1 MNTSEETQSDPS
13 GPPPPPPHAG
23 PPSPVKVGDVVDQ
36 RYAIQEMIGAGGMGL
51 VYRATEDEIERDVA
65 LKFILVDDS
74 LPKAEQ
80 DEYYERFR
88 NEAQA
93 LGSLPPHANR
103 VVLYQYGQ
111 HADAAYMAMEFV
123 RGKSLADVM
132 DDGLTVDRIVTYA
145 RQMAMALVDVHAS
158 GIVHR
163 DIKPENLIV
172 TRSLLGD
179 ELLKLIDFGI
189 ARAPFKVVGQEA
201 QEEDDDREILGTV
214 LYMAPELI
222 LDGIETPQTDI
233 YAMGVILY
241 ELLTGDSPFAHAMQ
255 SAGEGTSAYGHDAM
269 ELVRHHVETDPGPI
283 KPRPGLGDLPEGLK
297 RVVTRC
303 LAKDADKRFVDARA
317 LLKALDAFRR
327 RSRHSTQLRPM
338 SRDEA
343 ATLPRESGET
353 LADVRMVPSTN
364 LGAEVVST
372 AVDGATSLVAAADIS
387 GDVRVWNYETGHQV
401 YTIQAPGGSGVTAT
415 RRTRLAFAPGG
426 KLLAIGDRLGRLWI
440 VDVALRSVEKM
451 PLRRGAPIALAFDAA
466 ASLMVV
472 ATTAGIL
479 ELWDLP
485 NRKQLARFTFD
496 PSGDS
501 REKVAD
507 AVQDNAGG
515 IRSLDLSPGR
525 HFLAAG
531 TEDGVIHVWNFKERE
546 RSSRLQAPPPVPGQH
561 PDRDPNAPAVYMSF
575 DPEEALLAVV
585 RESGWLE
592 VWDPATG
599 LLQYRTVL
607 PEEGPPRRICY
618 SPEGDQAIVMW
629 DTGSI
634 VLLDPRDGSVIDQ
647 IRIPRG
653 RAVNLTHT
661 DDGVPVASLGR
672 GSTVQVWDLLALG
685 RIATLGP
692 YPTHLLDVTVSRFNT
707 ALTLSSGGFVDRW
720 DLCTGRHLGRQD
732 LGAPSL
738 RELHKAPHI
747 GGVLTCGPRDGL
759 IAFEGFDRNG
769 APLQRDVLPVPP
781 PAGNEHLATYSTSP
795 DGKLLALGYE
805 NGDVRLYAYGER
817 SQAPRFLPSSAHP
830 ISTVCFSPDG
840 NTLAVADAM
849 GHLRLLSVET
859 GDLVW
864 EESSGH
870 LPIRMVAFTPS
881 GRLLSIPR
889 GNKIEVWNLEMKRRV
904 ARLSGHDA
912 PIRTLVHGLEGR
924 LLLSASEDGTARLWD
939 MAQQRALRV
948 LDDHPGP
955 VTAATLDPDL
965 RLLLTTSGPYLSI
978 WRVSDAELLGRFCYC
993 GPRDQVDTYQ
1003 HWVAFSSTGHY
1014 IASDVDPPHI
1024 EFYRPGSST
1033 RLSTEA
1039 REALLDPLAVAR
1051 TLLADS

>member
-1 MNTSEETQSDPS
+1 M
-13 GPPPPPPHAG
+13 
-23 PPSPVKVGDVVDQ
+23 GDLVDQ
-36 RYAIQEMIGAGGMGL
+36 RYVIQEMIGAGGMGL

-65 LKFILVDDS
+65 LKFILVDNS
-74 LPKAEQ
+74 LPANEQ
-80 DEYYERFR
+80 DAYYERFR
-88 NEAQA
+88 AEAQA

-111 HADAAYMAMEFV
+111 HSGAAYMAMEFV
-123 RGKSLADVM
+123 RGTSLAEVM
-132 DDGLTVDRIVTYA
+132 DGGLTLDRILTYG

-172 TRSLLGD
+172 ARSLLGD
-179 ELLKLIDFGI
+179 EMLKLIDFGI
-189 ARAPFKVVGQEA
+189 ARAPFKVVGQEI
-201 QEEDDDREILGTV
+201 ETVDDDRELLGTV

-222 LDGIETPQTDI
+222 LDGIETARTDI

-241 ELLTGDSPFAHAMQ
+241 ELLTGDSPFAHEMQ
-255 SAGEGTSAYGHDAM
+255 GDGNGGSAYGHDAM
-269 ELVRHHVETDPGPI
+269 ELVRHHVETDPAPI
-283 KPRPGLGDLPEGLK
+283 RPRTGVSSLPDGLEQ
-297 RVVTRC
+297 VVMRC
-303 LAKDADKRFVDARA
+303 LAKDPAERFSDARA
-317 LLKALDAFRR
+317 LLKALDPFRR
-327 RSRHSTQLRPM
+327 SPRHSTSLRPM
-338 SRDEA
+338 SREEA
-343 ATLPRESGET
+343 AAMPREQGEV

-372 AVDGATSLVAAADIS
+372 AVDGATKLVAAADIS
-387 GDVRVWNYETGHQV
+387 GDVRVWNYETGHEV
-401 YTIQAPGGSGVTAT
+401 YYIPAPGGTGVTAT

-440 VDVALRSVEKM
+440 VDVALRNIERM

-466 ASLMVV
+466 AALMVV

-479 ELWDLP
+479 ELWDVP

-496 PSGDS
+496 PAGDS
-501 REKVAD
+501 REKIGGAK
-507 AVQDNAGG
+507 QDNAGG
-515 IRSLDLSPGR
+515 IRSLDLSRSR

-531 TEDGVIHVWNFKERE
+531 TEDGVVHVWNFKERE
-546 RSSRLQAPPPVPGQH
+546 RSSRLQAPPPVPGQDS
-561 PDRDPNAPAVYMSF
+561 DRDPMAPATYMCF
-575 DPEEALLAVV
+575 DPSEQRLAVV

-607 PEEGPPRRICY
+607 PEDGPPRRICY
-618 SPEGDQAIVMW
+618 SPEADQAIVMW

-634 VLLDPRDGSVIDQ
+634 VLFDPKDGSIIDQ

-653 RAVNLTHT
+653 RAVNLSHT
-661 DDGVPVASLGR
+661 ADGVPVASLGR
-672 GSTVQVWDLLALG
+672 GSTVQVWDLLKLA
-685 RIATLGP
+685 RVATLGP

-707 ALTLSSGGFVDRW
+707 ALTLSAGGFVDRW

-732 LGAPSL
+732 LGAASL

-747 GGVLTCGPRDGL
+747 GGVLTCGPRDGV

-769 APLQRDVLPVPP
+769 TPLQRDVLPVPP
-781 PAGNEHLATYSTSP
+781 PAGNERVATYSTSP
-795 DGKLLALGYE
+795 DGKTLALGYE
-805 NGDVRLYAYGER
+805 NGDVRLFAYGER
-817 SQAPRFLPSSAHP
+817 SAPPRFFPSSDHP
-830 ISTVCFSPDG
+830 ITTVCFSPDG
-840 NTLAVADAM
+840 STLAVADAV
-849 GHLRLLSVET
+849 GHLRLLRVESEE
-859 GDLVW
+859 LVW
-864 EESSGH
+864 EEASGH
-870 LPIRMVAFTPS
+870 SPIRMVAFAPS

-889 GNKIEVWNLEMKRRV
+889 GNNIEVWNLEIGRRV
-904 ARLSGHDA
+904 ARLAGHDA

-939 MAQQRALRV
+939 MAQQRVLRV

-965 RLLLTTSGPYLSI
+965 RLLLTTSGPYLSV

-993 GPRDQVDTYQ
+993 GPRDHGDTYH
-1003 HWVAFSSTGHY
+1003 HWVAFTSTGHFV
-1014 IASDVDPPHI
+1014 ASDVDPPHV
-1024 EFYRPGSST
+1024 EFFRPGSTT
-1033 RLSTEA
+1033 RLSTED
-1039 REALLDPLAVAR
+1039 REALLDPLTVAR
-1051 TLLADS
+1051 ALLADA